1 VLMMAVSM
9 YVVSLLGG
17 IIVVRTSLELW
28 SVEAKVA
35 ALDRA

>member
-17 IIVVRTSLELW
+17 INVVRTSLELW